1 MRYLRPS
8 PSTGRPD
15 SRGVRGLYMKS
26 KTVTSSALV
35 LLMLSAVLSG
45 CFGLG
50 GGDSND
56 EDEWEWV
63 DPVVEIEDEN
73 HSHSDLMAH
82 RLKTPNARKRGEGN
96 KSIDIRVSQSKEKN
110 I

>member
-26 KTVTSSALV
+26 EFVTSSALV
-35 LLMLSAVLSG
+35 MLMLTAVFSG

-50 GGDSND
+50 GEDSDD
-56 EDEWEWV
+56 EEEWFG
-63 DPVVEIEDEN
+63 
-73 HSHSDLMAH
+73 STRYS
-82 RLKTPNARKRGEGN
+82 R
-96 KSIDIRVSQSKEKN
+96 
-110 I
+110 